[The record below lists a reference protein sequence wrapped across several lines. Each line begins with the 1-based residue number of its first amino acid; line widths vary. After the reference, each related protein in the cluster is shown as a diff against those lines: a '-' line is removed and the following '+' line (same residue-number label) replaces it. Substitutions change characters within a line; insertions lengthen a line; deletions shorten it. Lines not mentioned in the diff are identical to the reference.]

1 MIPIVMGMGIAL
13 LAMVVLVL
21 WADRNRVDVI
31 EVIEK
36 KHQQFVNR
44 NKINWTVTTDEST
57 VTKTRRMSSNL
68 VFEVFFNIT
77 ILIVIIIIII
87 ITNRSSTKTSQSR

>member
-13 LAMVVLVL
+13 LAMLVLVL
-21 WADRNRVDVI
+21 WADRNRLDVI

-44 NKINWTVTTDEST
+44 NKIDWTVTTDEST
-57 VTKTRRMSSNL
+57 VKNRRMSSNL

-77 ILIVIIIIII
+77 IIIIIINIVI
-87 ITNRSSTKTSQSR
+87 ITNR

>member
-13 LAMVVLVL
+13 LAMLVLVL
-21 WADRNRVDVI
+21 WADRNRLDVI

-57 VTKTRRMSSNL
+57 VKNRRMSSNL

-77 ILIVIIIIII
+77 IIIIINIVI
-87 ITNRSSTKTSQSR
+87 ITNR

>member
-21 WADRNRVDVI
+21 WADRNRLDVI

-44 NKINWTVTTDEST
+44 NKIDWTVTTDEST
-57 VTKTRRMSSNL
+57 VKNRRMSSNL

-77 ILIVIIIIII
+77 IIIIIINIVI
-87 ITNRSSTKTSQSR
+87 ITNR